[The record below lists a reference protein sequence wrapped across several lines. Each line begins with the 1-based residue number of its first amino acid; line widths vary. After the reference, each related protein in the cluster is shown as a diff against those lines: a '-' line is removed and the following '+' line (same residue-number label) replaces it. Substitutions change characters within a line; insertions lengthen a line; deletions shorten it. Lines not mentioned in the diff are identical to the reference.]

1 MSLKDSWIDKV
12 NGEDVVDASHINEIA
27 HAVIELEKNGTSI
40 ELDTTLSVEGK
51 AADAKAVGDAIE
63 NIPKQILDPD
73 NYPLNDASDSETS
86 VVENVIT
93 LESGSINRNDGT
105 FAPDDTYGLR
115 TPDFLPINA
124 GDTLMFI
131 YDEAIYGRVG
141 LLFYT
146 SDYTFIPDWN
156 EGQGYMFPI
165 SNVTIDCP
173 ETASYFKAYF
183 YCDATEGTLKYLIN
197 ATEEVATRAEF
208 KKIYI
213 ADHGYSIYGDIID
226 DATMHKIVVE
236 AEGKHG
242 NSYNIVEIKAPHN
255 NPEESTLALMNW
267 GNGRTQFVDFSSM
280 TYEPDNPTVEIVCQT
295 RGGQPLPQFSVRYND
310 GQGEGRVRKFTV
322 EPDCIPIR
330 LTSEGIEVRR
340 NNNYDNNATD
350 EELVTVNL
358 ADLYDNVMALN
369 KAMASYVND
378 LAKLIGGDA

>member
-12 NGEDVVDASHINEIA
+12 NGEDVVDARHINEIA

-86 VVENVIT
+86 VIENVIT
-93 LESGSINRNDGT
+93 LEVGKLSKTTGKERDGEG
-105 FAPDDTYGLR
+105 GLR
-115 TPDFLPINA
+115 TPEFVPISG
-124 GDTLMFI
+124 GDTLMVT
-131 YDEAIYGRVG
+131 YDKDTYGTLCLV
-141 LLFYT
+141 LFDSSYNFL
-146 SDYTFIPDWN
+146 SDWN
-156 EGQGYMFPI
+156 EGYSYYYLSPNVSTTCP
-165 SNVTIDCP
+165 SN
-173 ETASYFKAYF
+173 ASYFRAYF
-183 YCDATEGTLKYLIN
+183 STELTEGTFTYFIN
-197 ATEEVATRAEF
+197 APEEVATHAEF

-255 NPEESTLALMNW
+255 NPEESTIALMNW
-267 GNGRTQFVDFSSM
+267 GNGRKQFVDFSSM

-330 LTSEGIEVRR
+330 LTSKGIEVRR

-378 LAKLIGGDA
+378 LSTLIGGDA